1 MAHPGPVRRR
11 LDLLWPHATASGYLP
26 PPLVASDSKTLKI
39 ALEEINRLLERQWQS
54 AVQLAQA
61 AGILLG
67 ATAATVAG
75 VVSAFHA
82 PPFGNATLTISSA
95 ATLAVSSSFSLGLAT
110 GNQNAGVGPNP
121 EILGLQTSRPE
132 DWLNYE
138 LIKKLSTR
146 RDGRLFVYGRV
157 ASLIGVAL
165 LISAIAR

>member
-1 MAHPGPVRRR
+1 M
-11 LDLLWPHATASGYLP
+11 
-26 PPLVASDSKTLKI
+26 
-39 ALEEINRLLERQWQS
+39 
-54 AVQLAQA
+54 
-61 AGILLG
+61 LLG

-95 ATLAVSSSFSLGLAT
+95 ATLVVSSSFSLGLAT

-146 RDGRLFVYGRV
+146 RDGRLFVYGGV